1 MRTGIIAKK
10 MGMTRLYLSDGTHV
24 PVTILSIDNCQVIA
38 TKDDEN
44 LGYYSVTVGSGKA
57 KIKKVLKPQRE
68 AFAKIK
74 VEPKKKSKEFK
85 VSKENVLDIGQE
97 LGVKHFVVGQF
108 VDATGISIGK
118 GFAGSMKR
126 HNFSGLRASHGVS
139 ISHRSHG
146 STGNSQDPGR
156 VFKGKKMAGHMG
168 SHKCTL
174 QNLEVV
180 ATDEERGLL
189 FVKGGVPGSNGSWL
203 SLKDAIKKALPS
215 DAPFPAGIKNLT
227 VNKKEVSSTPKMEE
241 KTMQEA
247 KVEEKPVEETAS
259 KAEEKPV
266 EETASKAEEKLV
278 EEELAPKA
286 KEVPAE
292 ESEAE
297 EDTKKEKKEDSISKA
312 VNDSE
317 KNITDKSNKTDK

>member
-38 TKDDEN
+38 TKDNEN
-44 LGYYSVTVGSGKA
+44 LGYYSVTLGSGKA

-168 SHKCTL
+168 NKIRTIL
-174 QNLEVV
+174 NLEIIKSDV
-180 ATDEERGLL
+180 DNNLL
-189 FVKGGVPGSNGSWL
+189 FVKGSIPGS
-203 SLKDAIKKALPS
+203 
-215 DAPFPAGIKNLT
+215 KNT
-227 VNKKEVSSTPKMEE
+227 EI
-241 KTMQEA
+241 
-247 KVEEKPVEETAS
+247 
-259 KAEEKPV
+259 
-266 EETASKAEEKLV
+266 LV
-278 EEELAPKA
+278 RK
-286 KEVPAE
+286 
-292 ESEAE
+292 
-297 EDTKKEKKEDSISKA
+297 SI
-312 VNDSE
+312 
-317 KNITDKSNKTDK
+317 KNITKLTIKEKFEVMEKLKKIPDKKKK

>member
-1 MRTGIIAKK
+1 MMRTGIIAKK

-24 PVTILSIDNCQVIA
+24 PVTILSIDNCHVIA
-38 TKDDEN
+38 TKADEN
-44 LGYYSVTVGSGKA
+44 LGYYSVTLGSGKA
-57 KIKKVLKPQRE
+57 KLKKVLKPQRE

-74 VEPKKKSKEFK
+74 VEPKKKSSEFK
-85 VSKENVLDIGQE
+85 VSKENVLDLGQE

-168 SHKCTL
+168 SHKSTI

-203 SLKDAIKKALPS
+203 SLKDAIKRALPS
-215 DAPFPAGIKNLT
+215 DAPFPAGIKNLI
-227 VNKKEVSSTPKMEE
+227 VNKKEVSPTPKTEE
-241 KTMQEA
+241 KLAEETAPKVEKKVVEEA
-247 KVEEKPVEETAS
+247 KVEKKSLEETTSKADEKPVEGA
-259 KAEEKPV
+259 KAQE
-266 EETASKAEEKLV
+266 AI
-278 EEELAPKA
+278 
-286 KEVPAE
+286 KE
-292 ESEAE
+292 
-297 EDTKKEKKEDSISKA
+297 EKKENSASK
-312 VNDSE
+312 VLEDSE
-317 KNITDKSNKTDK
+317 KNVTEKSNKTEK

>member
-38 TKDDEN
+38 TKNDEN
-44 LGYYSVTVGSGKA
+44 LGYYSVTLGSEKA

-97 LGVKHFVVGQF
+97 LGANHFVVGQF

-168 SHKCTL
+168 SHKSTL

-180 ATDEERGLL
+180 ATDQERGLL
-189 FVKGGVPGSNGSWL
+189 FIKGGVPGSDGSWL

-227 VNKKEVSSTPKMEE
+227 VNKKEVIPTPKTEE
-241 KTMQEA
+241 KSV
-247 KVEEKPVEETAS
+247 KETAP
-259 KAEEKPV
+259 KAEEKP
-266 EETASKAEEKLV
+266 EELSAPKAEEALAEDSKV
-278 EEELAPKA
+278 EEDN
-286 KEVPAE
+286 KE
-292 ESEAE
+292 
-297 EDTKKEKKEDSISKA
+297 EKKEDSVSKD
-312 VNDSE
+312 VNDSK
-317 KNITDKSNKTDK
+317 KNITDKPKKTDK

>member
-38 TKDDEN
+38 TKDGEN
-44 LGYYSVTVGSGKA
+44 LGYYSVTLGSGKA

-74 VEPKKKSKEFK
+74 IEPKKKSKEFK

-215 DAPFPAGIKNLT
+215 DAPFPAGIKNLI
-227 VNKKEVSSTPKMEE
+227 VNKKEVSPTPKMEE
-241 KTMQEA
+241 KTTQEA
-247 KVEEKPVEETAS
+247 KVEEKPVEGVTP
-259 KAEEKPV
+259 KAEKKSV
-266 EETASKAEEKLV
+266 
-278 EEELAPKA
+278 EELAPKA
-286 KEVPAE
+286 EKTPAE
-292 ESEAE
+292 EAKVE
-297 EDTKKEKKEDSISKA
+297 EDTKEEKKEDSVSKA

-317 KNITDKSNKTDK
+317 KNITDKSKKTDK